1 MNSRLRDRRTDK
13 GERIRGSGVNVGRLR
28 YARAV
33 DHSLADWWYAQE
45 AGVLQLRLPW
55 PMLNVSDPSS
65 RQVLFES
72 DPLQATG
79 PSPGSPPGHGPNGR
93 PRRGTST

>member
-1 MNSRLRDRRTDK
+1 M
-13 GERIRGSGVNVGRLR
+13 NVGRLR

-33 DHSLADWWYAQE
+33 DHSLADWWYDQE

-79 PSPGSPPGHGPNGR
+79 QRSDAAASRLTGVRTDG
-93 PRRGTST
+93 